1 MNAIIQSQLD
11 RIDTALTTLIT
22 SIESYN
28 PSVPAAID
36 LLAADDELQ
45 KGVRLLAQ
53 HQTNHSRILRLRSDI
68 EAHEQQTKST
78 LSLLAETRE
87 ELLSTPATTF
97 PEHSR
102 NVPFTELLEYAKNIS
117 RYTIPPTFREPLPQ
131 PKATETADKVEGA
144 TPAVN
149 GTGDLVTEAREVN
162 AIANGAEAPNGEAK
176 EKGVGVSSLTPD
188 EVIWLNEL
196 ARTDFVPW
204 PNEEVIK
211 RGALGQIQVMLEQG
225 VNPES
230 RGAAEEA
237 ARRVEAEDTDKN
249 VQMGEGPVESIAEGG
264 QQNMDP
270 GEGRMEQ
277 PRREEKPKV
286 FKGLDLDEDSDED

>member
-1 MNAIIQSQLD
+1 MNSMIQSQLD
-11 RIDTALTTLIT
+11 RVDTALNALIA

-28 PSVPAAID
+28 PSVPAAFD

-45 KGVRLLAQ
+45 RGVKLLAE
-53 HQTNHSRILRLRSDI
+53 HQANHSRILRLRSEI

-78 LSLLAETRE
+78 LALLAETRE

-97 PEHSR
+97 PEYTR

-117 RYTIPPTFREPLPQ
+117 RYTVPPTFREPLPQ
-131 PKATETADKVEGA
+131 PKAADTADKVETA
-144 TPAVN
+144 TPVVN
-149 GTGDLVTEAREVN
+149 GTGDAVAEAREAN
-162 AIANGAEAPNGEAK
+162 AVANGEEVQDGNQK

-188 EVIWLNEL
+188 EVLWLNEL
-196 ARTDFVPW
+196 ARTEFVPW

-230 RGAAEEA
+230 GGAAEEA
-237 ARRVEAEDTDKN
+237 ARRIEVEETEKS
-249 VQMGEGPVESIAEGG
+249 VPTGEGSMEGILEAG
-264 QQNMDP
+264 QRREET
-270 GEGRMEQ
+270 GERRIEQ

-286 FKGLDLDEDSDED
+286 FKGLDLDEDSDEE

>member
-1 MNAIIQSQLD
+1 MNAIIQNQLD
-11 RIDTALTTLIT
+11 RVDNALNTLTA

-45 KGVRLLAQ
+45 RGVKLLAQ
-53 HQTNHSRILRLRSDI
+53 HQANHSRILRLRSDI

-78 LSLLAETRE
+78 LTLLAETRE
-87 ELLSTPATTF
+87 ELISTPATTF
-97 PEHSR
+97 PEYSR
-102 NVPFTELLEYAKNIS
+102 NVPFTELLDYAKNIS
-117 RYTIPPTFREPLPQ
+117 RYTVPPTFREPLPQ
-131 PKATETADKVEGA
+131 PKPADTANKVETA
-144 TPAVN
+144 TPIVN
-149 GTGDLVTEAREVN
+149 GTGDGVAETRGANVVT
-162 AIANGAEAPNGEAK
+162 NGENTQDGEEKA
-176 EKGVGVSSLTPD
+176 KGVGVSSLTP
-188 EVIWLNEL
+188 EEELWLNEL
-196 ARTDFVPW
+196 ARKEFVPW

-230 RGAAEEA
+230 GGAAEEV
-237 ARRVEAEDTDKN
+237 ARRIEAEETEKD
-249 VQMGEGPVESIAEGG
+249 VQAGEGLMEGIVG
-264 QQNMDP
+264 ASQRKEET
-270 GEGRMEQ
+270 GERRIEQ